1 MLFIDSRPRS
11 SNSYSTLPTAVEL
24 TWLQIHSSADKLR
37 VPGPTVRL
45 DRPYSEATGDEPVT
59 IAAAKAGLPPIMF
72 AGLGDM
78 SAASTRTDRSGS

>member
-1 MLFIDSRPRS
+1 
-11 SNSYSTLPTAVEL
+11 
-24 TWLQIHSSADKLR
+24 
-37 VPGPTVRL
+37 VRL